1 MGRKKLHRSKEE
13 LAEDNRRRQ
22 RKFYEKNKDKLNAA
36 RMERYY
42 ASMAAET
49 ADE

>member
-13 LAEDNRRRQ
+13 LAEENRQRQ
-22 RKFYEKNKDKLNAA
+22 RKFYWKNKDKLNAA

-42 ASMAAET
+42 KERRKN
-49 ADE
+49 EQ

>member
-1 MGRKKLHRSKEE
+1 MGRKKLNRTKED

-22 RKFYEKNKDKLNAA
+22 REYYKRNKDKLNAQ

-42 ASMAAET
+42 KSKLES
-49 ADE
+49 E

>member
-42 ASMAAET
+42 ASTVAEK